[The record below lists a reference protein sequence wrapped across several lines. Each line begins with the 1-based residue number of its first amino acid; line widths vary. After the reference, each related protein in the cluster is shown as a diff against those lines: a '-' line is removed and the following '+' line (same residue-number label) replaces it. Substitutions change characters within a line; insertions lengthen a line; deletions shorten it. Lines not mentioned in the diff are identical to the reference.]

1 MRKKKKL
8 NFIGKNDQN
17 IDTVLTQITEF
28 KKHNITPE
36 IMEQNITNINDTY
49 LKMKLEDMYKIY
61 NLYNKTIQ
69 NNYIDENDLLT
80 ILAEKLDVTKEFNN
94 ADIYIDEF
102 VGFTTQEYEI
112 KKKILNIAKSVTITV
127 CTDNVIEEKEA
138 DVDIFCNN
146 KITLN
151 KLYDIAKKENVKIEN
166 PVKLENRYRFK
177 NKELIH
183 LEENIY
189 AVPYKKYE
197 QNVENINLF
206 LANNPYSE
214 IEQVAKTITKLVKN
228 NGYKYKDIAVITK
241 NIETYASLC
250 KAIFNKYE
258 IPVFIDEKQDLNKN
272 ILVKYIISLLEIF
285 ARNWSYET
293 VFSYLKTGLINLDKD
308 ILYDLENYCLRWNIK
323 RKQVVQ
329 KVTGIFI

>member
-1 MRKKKKL
+1 M
-8 NFIGKNDQN
+8 
-17 IDTVLTQITEF
+17 
-28 KKHNITPE
+28 
-36 IMEQNITNINDTY
+36 
-49 LKMKLEDMYKIY
+49 
-61 NLYNKTIQ
+61 
-69 NNYIDENDLLT
+69 
-80 ILAEKLDVTKEFNN
+80 DVTKEFNN

-112 KKKILNIAKSVTITV
+112 IKKILNIAKSVTITV
-127 CTDNVIEEKEA
+127 CMDNVIEEKEA

-206 LANNPYSE
+206 LL
-214 IEQVAKTITKLVKN
+214 I
-228 NGYKYKDIAVITK
+228 
-241 NIETYASLC
+241 
-250 KAIFNKYE
+250 
-258 IPVFIDEKQDLNKN
+258 
-272 ILVKYIISLLEIF
+272 ILI
-285 ARNWSYET
+285 
-293 VFSYLKTGLINLDKD
+293 
-308 ILYDLENYCLRWNIK
+308 
-323 RKQVVQ
+323 RK
-329 KVTGIFI
+329 

>member
-1 MRKKKKL
+1 MSGSGKAMLIYNVLDEEKKKL

-112 KKKILNIAKSVTITV
+112 IKKILNIAKSVTITV

-146 KITLN
+146 KITL
-151 KLYDIAKKENVKIEN
+151 
-166 PVKLENRYRFK
+166 
-177 NKELIH
+177 
-183 LEENIY
+183 
-189 AVPYKKYE
+189 
-197 QNVENINLF
+197 
-206 LANNPYSE
+206 
-214 IEQVAKTITKLVKN
+214 
-228 NGYKYKDIAVITK
+228 
-241 NIETYASLC
+241 
-250 KAIFNKYE
+250 
-258 IPVFIDEKQDLNKN
+258 
-272 ILVKYIISLLEIF
+272 II
-285 ARNWSYET
+285 
-293 VFSYLKTGLINLDKD
+293 
-308 ILYDLENYCLRWNIK
+308 
-323 RKQVVQ
+323 
-329 KVTGIFI
+329 